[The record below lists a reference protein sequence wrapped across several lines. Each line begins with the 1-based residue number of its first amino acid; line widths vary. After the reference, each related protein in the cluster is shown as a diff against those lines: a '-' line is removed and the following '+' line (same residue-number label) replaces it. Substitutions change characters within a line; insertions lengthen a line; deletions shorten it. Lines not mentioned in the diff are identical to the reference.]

1 MRKAYIFLPLMIL
14 CLAALTACGKT
25 SDSGAFDLENT
36 PSEHMELLY
45 AEQFSVDRY
54 ENGISLVTVG
64 DGEKYLL
71 VPENE
76 TVETSGDITVINT
89 PVDNIYLAASS
100 AMDLFF
106 GIGADDR
113 IFAASTL
120 ERDWSLPYVKQAMS
134 DEDILYAGKYSA
146 PDYELILSEGC
157 GIAIESTMI
166 YHKPEVKEQLERF
179 GIPVFVE
186 RSSYESHPLGRLE
199 WVKLYGLMT
208 GKEEEAEKLFS
219 EQSELLQS
227 VSQNGSA
234 GKTAAFFYIS
244 QKGSAV
250 VRKPDDYV
258 SKMIQLAGGEY
269 IFTSDD
275 LNTEENA
282 QSTTDMQFEAF
293 YAAAKDA
300 DVLIYSSTIDGGI
313 DDISALLEKNSLFAD
328 FKAVKTGNVWCTDK
342 NMFQQTTA
350 AAEIISDLN
359 LIFTDNAGDETEFFY
374 KLK

>member
-1 MRKAYIFLPLMIL
+1 MRKAYIFLPLIL

-45 AEQFSVDRY
+45 ADQFSVDRY

-244 QKGSAV
+244 QNGSAV

-313 DDISALLEKNSLFAD
+313 EDISALLEKNSLFAD

>member
-1 MRKAYIFLPLMIL
+1 MRKAYIFLPLIF

-76 TVETSGDITVINT
+76 TVETSGDITVITT
-89 PVDNIYLAASS
+89 PADNIYLAASS

-106 GIGADDR
+106 GIDADDR

-313 DDISALLEKNSLFAD
+313 EDISALLEKNSLFAD

>member
-1 MRKAYIFLPLMIL
+1 MRKAYIFLPLIF
-14 CLAALTACGKT
+14 CLAALTACGNT
-25 SDSGAFDLENT
+25 SDNGAFDLENT

-45 AEQFSVDRY
+45 ADQFSVDRY

-76 TVETSGDITVINT
+76 TVETSVDITVINT
-89 PVDNIYLAASS
+89 PADNIYLAASS

-113 IFAASTL
+113 ILATSTL

-208 GKEEEAEKLFS
+208 GNEEEAEKLFS

-244 QKGSAV
+244 QNGSAV

-313 DDISALLEKNSLFAD
+313 EDISALLEKNSLFAD

>member
-1 MRKAYIFLPLMIL
+1 MRKAYIFLPLIF

-45 AEQFSVDRY
+45 ADQFSVDRY

-76 TVETSGDITVINT
+76 TVETSGDITVITT

-106 GIGADDR
+106 GIDADDR
-113 IFAASTL
+113 IFATSTL

-157 GIAIESTMI
+157 GVAIESTMI

-282 QSTTDMQFEAF
+282 QSTTDMQFEVF
-293 YAAAKDA
+293 YAAAKNA

-313 DDISALLEKNSLFAD
+313 EDISALLEKNSLFAD

-374 KLK
+374 RLK

>member
-1 MRKAYIFLPLMIL
+1 MRKAYIFLLLIF
-14 CLAALTACGKT
+14 CTAALTACGGT
-25 SDSGAFDLENT
+25 SDSGAYDIENT

-45 AEQFSVDRY
+45 ADQFSVDRY

-76 TVETSGDITVINT
+76 TVEATEDITVISV
-89 PVDNIYLAASS
+89 PVHNIYLAASS
-100 AMDLFF
+100 ATDLFF
-106 GIGADDR
+106 GIGAEGD
-113 IFAASTL
+113 ILATSTL

-157 GIAIESTMI
+157 DIAIESTMI

-199 WVKLYGLMT
+199 WIKLYGLMT

-227 VSQNGSA
+227 VSQNGDT
-234 GKTAAFFYIS
+234 GRTAAFFYIS

-282 QSTTDMQFEAF
+282 QSTTDMQFEVF

-300 DVLIYSSTIDGGI
+300 DVLIYSSTIDGGVE
-313 DDISALLEKNSLFAD
+313 DISALLGKNRLFSE
-328 FKAVKTGNVWCTDK
+328 FKAVRSGNVWCTDK

-350 AAEIISDLN
+350 AAEMISDLN

-374 KLK
+374 RLK

>member
-1 MRKAYIFLPLMIL
+1 MRKAYIFLPLIL

-89 PVDNIYLAASS
+89 PADNIYLAASS

-374 KLK
+374 RLK

>member
-1 MRKAYIFLPLMIL
+1 MRKAYIFLPLIF

-45 AEQFSVDRY
+45 ADQFSVDRY

-76 TVETSGDITVINT
+76 TVETSGDITVITT
-89 PVDNIYLAASS
+89 PADNIYLAASS

-282 QSTTDMQFEAF
+282 QSTTDMQFEVF

-300 DVLIYSSTIDGGI
+300 DVLIYNSTIDGGI
-313 DDISALLEKNSLFAD
+313 EDISALLEKNSLFAD

>member
-1 MRKAYIFLPLMIL
+1 MRKAYIFLPLIL

-36 PSEHMELLY
+36 PSERMELLY

-54 ENGISLVTVG
+54 ENGISIVTVG

-76 TVETSGDITVINT
+76 TVEATEDITVISV
-89 PVDNIYLAASS
+89 PVHNIYLAASS

-106 GIGADDR
+106 GIGAEGD
-113 IFAASTL
+113 ILATSTL

-146 PDYELILSEGC
+146 PDYELLLSEGC

-313 DDISALLEKNSLFAD
+313 DNISALLEKNSLFAD
-328 FKAVKTGNVWCTDK
+328 FKAVKSGNVWCTDK

-374 KLK
+374 RLK

>member
-1 MRKAYIFLPLMIL
+1 MRKAYIFLPLIL

-89 PVDNIYLAASS
+89 PADNIYLAASS

-313 DDISALLEKNSLFAD
+313 EDISALLEKNSLFAD
-328 FKAVKTGNVWCTDK
+328 FKAVKSGNVWCTDK

-374 KLK
+374 RLK

>member
-1 MRKAYIFLPLMIL
+1 MRKAYIFLPLIF
-14 CLAALTACGKT
+14 CLAALTACGNT
-25 SDSGAFDLENT
+25 SDNGAFDLENT

-45 AEQFSVDRY
+45 ADQFSVDRY

-76 TVETSGDITVINT
+76 TVETSVDITVINT

-113 IFAASTL
+113 ILATSTL

-208 GKEEEAEKLFS
+208 GNEEEAEKLFS

-234 GKTAAFFYIS
+234 GKTAALFYIS
-244 QKGSAV
+244 QNGSAV

-313 DDISALLEKNSLFAD
+313 EDISALLEKNSLFAD

>member
-1 MRKAYIFLPLMIL
+1 MRKAYIFLPLIF

-76 TVETSGDITVINT
+76 TVETSGDITVITT
-89 PVDNIYLAASS
+89 PADNIYLAASS

-134 DEDILYAGKYSA
+134 DEDILYAGKYSD

-269 IFTSDD
+269 IFTPDD

-313 DDISALLEKNSLFAD
+313 EDISALLEKNSLFAD

>member
-1 MRKAYIFLPLMIL
+1 MRKAYIFLPLIF

-76 TVETSGDITVINT
+76 TVETSWDITVITT
-89 PVDNIYLAASS
+89 PADNIYLAASS

-146 PDYELILSEGC
+146 PDYELLLSEGC

-313 DDISALLEKNSLFAD
+313 EDISALLEKNSLFAD

>member
-1 MRKAYIFLPLMIL
+1 MRKEYIFLPLIL

-25 SDSGAFDLENT
+25 PDSGAFDLENT

-45 AEQFSVDRY
+45 ADQFSVDRY

-89 PVDNIYLAASS
+89 PADNIYLAASS

-113 IFAASTL
+113 IFATSTL

-227 VSQNGSA
+227 VSQNGST

-269 IFTSDD
+269 IFTPDD

-313 DDISALLEKNSLFAD
+313 EDISALLEKNSLFAD
-328 FKAVKTGNVWCTDK
+328 FKAVQMGNVWCTDK

-374 KLK
+374 RLK

>member
-1 MRKAYIFLPLMIL
+1 MRKAYIFLPLIL
-14 CLAALTACGKT
+14 CLAVLTACGKT

-36 PSEHMELLY
+36 PSERMELLY

-76 TVETSGDITVINT
+76 TVETSGDITVITT
-89 PVDNIYLAASS
+89 PADNIYLAASS

-146 PDYELILSEGC
+146 PDYELLLSEGC

-313 DDISALLEKNSLFAD
+313 EDISALLEKNSLFAD
-328 FKAVKTGNVWCTDK
+328 FKAVKSGNVWCTDK

>member
-1 MRKAYIFLPLMIL
+1 MRKAYIFLPLIF

-76 TVETSGDITVINT
+76 TVETSGDITVITT
-89 PVDNIYLAASS
+89 PADNIYLAASS

-113 IFAASTL
+113 IFATSTL

-157 GIAIESTMI
+157 GVAIESTMI

-282 QSTTDMQFEAF
+282 QSTTDMQFEVF
-293 YAAAKDA
+293 YAAAKNA

-313 DDISALLEKNSLFAD
+313 EDISALLEKNSLFAD

-374 KLK
+374 RLK

>member
-1 MRKAYIFLPLMIL
+1 MRKAYIFLPLIF

-76 TVETSGDITVINT
+76 TVETSGDITVITT
-89 PVDNIYLAASS
+89 PADNIYLAASS

-374 KLK
+374 RLK

>member
-1 MRKAYIFLPLMIL
+1 MRKAYIFLPLIF

-36 PSEHMELLY
+36 PSERMELLY

-76 TVETSGDITVINT
+76 TVETSGDITVITT
-89 PVDNIYLAASS
+89 PADNIYLAASS

-208 GKEEEAEKLFS
+208 GNEEEAEKLFS
-219 EQSELLQS
+219 EQSELLRS

-374 KLK
+374 RLK

>member
-1 MRKAYIFLPLMIL
+1 MRKAYIFLPLIF
-14 CLAALTACGKT
+14 CLAALTACGNT
-25 SDSGAFDLENT
+25 SDNGAFDLENT

-45 AEQFSVDRY
+45 ADQFSVDRY

-76 TVETSGDITVINT
+76 TVETSVDITVINT

-113 IFAASTL
+113 ILATSTL

-208 GKEEEAEKLFS
+208 GNEEEAEKLFS

-313 DDISALLEKNSLFAD
+313 DDISALFEKNSLFAD

>member
-1 MRKAYIFLPLMIL
+1 MRKAYIFLPPVL

-45 AEQFSVDRY
+45 ADQFSVDRY

-76 TVETSGDITVINT
+76 TVETSGDITVITT
-89 PVDNIYLAASS
+89 PADNIYLAASS

-374 KLK
+374 RLK

>member
-1 MRKAYIFLPLMIL
+1 MRKAYIFLPLIF

-313 DDISALLEKNSLFAD
+313 EDISALLEKNSLFAD
-328 FKAVKTGNVWCTDK
+328 FKAVKSGNVWCTDK

>member
-1 MRKAYIFLPLMIL
+1 MRKAYIFLPLIL
-14 CLAALTACGKT
+14 CLAVLTACGKT

-45 AEQFSVDRY
+45 ADQFSVDRY

-89 PVDNIYLAASS
+89 PADNIYLAASS

-113 IFAASTL
+113 IFATSTL

-146 PDYELILSEGC
+146 PDYELLLSEGC

-313 DDISALLEKNSLFAD
+313 EDISALLEKNSLFAD

>member
-1 MRKAYIFLPLMIL
+1 MRKAYIFLPLIF

-76 TVETSGDITVINT
+76 TVETSGDITVITT
-89 PVDNIYLAASS
+89 PADNIYLAASS

-313 DDISALLEKNSLFAD
+313 DNISALLEKNSLFAD

>member
-1 MRKAYIFLPLMIL
+1 MRKLYIFLPLIL

-45 AEQFSVDRY
+45 ADQFSVDRY
-54 ENGISLVTVG
+54 ENGIALVTVG

-300 DVLIYSSTIDGGI
+300 DVLIYNSTIDGGI
-313 DDISALLEKNSLFAD
+313 EDISALLEKNSLFAD

>member
-1 MRKAYIFLPLMIL
+1 MRKAYIFLPLIF

-45 AEQFSVDRY
+45 ADQFSVDRY

-89 PVDNIYLAASS
+89 PADNIYLAASS

-199 WVKLYGLMT
+199 WIKLYGLMT

-227 VSQNGSA
+227 VSQNGDT
-234 GKTAAFFYIS
+234 GRTAAFFYIS

-269 IFTSDD
+269 IFTSHD

-313 DDISALLEKNSLFAD
+313 DNISALLEKNSLFAD
-328 FKAVKTGNVWCTDK
+328 FKAVKSGNVWCTDK

-374 KLK
+374 RLK

>member
-1 MRKAYIFLPLMIL
+1 MRKAYIFLPLIF
-14 CLAALTACGKT
+14 CLSALTACGKT

-45 AEQFSVDRY
+45 ADQFSVDRY

-76 TVETSGDITVINT
+76 TVETSGDITVITT

-113 IFAASTL
+113 IFATSTL

-244 QKGSAV
+244 QKGSTV

-269 IFTSDD
+269 IFTPDD

-313 DDISALLEKNSLFAD
+313 EDISALLEKNSLFAD

-374 KLK
+374 RLK

>member
-1 MRKAYIFLPLMIL
+1 MRKAYIFLPLIF

-45 AEQFSVDRY
+45 ADQFSVDRY

-76 TVETSGDITVINT
+76 MVEATEDITVIRV
-89 PVDNIYLAASS
+89 PVHNIYLAASS

-269 IFTSDD
+269 IFTPDD

-313 DDISALLEKNSLFAD
+313 EDISALLEKNSLFAD

>member
-1 MRKAYIFLPLMIL
+1 MRKAYIFLPLIL
-14 CLAALTACGKT
+14 CLAVLTACGKT

-313 DDISALLEKNSLFAD
+313 EDISALLEKNSLFAD
-328 FKAVKTGNVWCTDK
+328 FKAVKSGNVWCTDK

-374 KLK
+374 RLK

>member
-1 MRKAYIFLPLMIL
+1 MRKAYIFLPLIF
-14 CLAALTACGKT
+14 CLAALTACGNT
-25 SDSGAFDLENT
+25 SDNGAFDLENT

-45 AEQFSVDRY
+45 ADQFSVDRY

-76 TVETSGDITVINT
+76 TVETSVDITVINT

-282 QSTTDMQFEAF
+282 QSTTDMQFEVF

-313 DDISALLEKNSLFAD
+313 EDISALLEKNSLFAD

>member
-1 MRKAYIFLPLMIL
+1 MRKAYIFLPLIL

-36 PSEHMELLY
+36 PSERMELLY

-76 TVETSGDITVINT
+76 TVETSGDITVITT

-113 IFAASTL
+113 IFATSTL

-157 GIAIESTMI
+157 GVAIESTMI

-282 QSTTDMQFEAF
+282 QSTTDMQFEVF

-313 DDISALLEKNSLFAD
+313 EDISALLEKNSLFAD

-374 KLK
+374 RLK

>member
-1 MRKAYIFLPLMIL
+1 MRRSYIFLPLIF

-45 AEQFSVDRY
+45 ADQFSVDRY

-64 DGEKYLL
+64 NADKYLL
-71 VPENE
+71 VPENKS
-76 TVETSGDITVINT
+76 VEISGDITVINT

-106 GIGADDR
+106 GIGAEDR
-113 IFAASTL
+113 IFASSTL

-179 GIPVFVE
+179 GVPVFVE
-186 RSSYESHPLGRLE
+186 RSSYEAHPLGRLE

-227 VSQNGSA
+227 VSSA
-234 GKTAAFFYIS
+234 ETGRTAAFFYIS

-275 LNTEENA
+275 LNTEDNA

-293 YAAAKDA
+293 YVAAKDA
-300 DVLIYSSTIDGGI
+300 DVLIYSSTIDGGVE
-313 DDISALLEKNSLFAD
+313 DISALLEKNSLFAD
-328 FKAVKTGNVWCTDK
+328 FKAVKSGNVWCTDK

-350 AAEIISDLN
+350 AARVISDLN
-359 LIFTDNAGDETEFFY
+359 LIFTDSAGDETEFFY
-374 KLK
+374 RLK

>member
-1 MRKAYIFLPLMIL
+1 MRKAYIFLPLIF

-76 TVETSGDITVINT
+76 TVETSGDITVITT
-89 PVDNIYLAASS
+89 PADNIYLAASS

-313 DDISALLEKNSLFAD
+313 EDISALLEKNSLFAD

-374 KLK
+374 RLK

>member
-1 MRKAYIFLPLMIL
+1 MRKAYIFLPLIL

-45 AEQFSVDRY
+45 ADQFSVDRY

-76 TVETSGDITVINT
+76 TVETSGDITVITT

-106 GIGADDR
+106 GIDADDR
-113 IFAASTL
+113 IFATSTL

-313 DDISALLEKNSLFAD
+313 EDISALLEKNSLFAD

>member
-1 MRKAYIFLPLMIL
+1 MRKAYIFLPLIF

-45 AEQFSVDRY
+45 ADQFSVDRY

-76 TVETSGDITVINT
+76 TVETSGEITVITT

-113 IFAASTL
+113 IFATSTL

-157 GIAIESTMI
+157 GVAIESTMI

-227 VSQNGSA
+227 VSHNGSA

-282 QSTTDMQFEAF
+282 QSTTDMQFEVF

-313 DDISALLEKNSLFAD
+313 EDISALLEKNSLFAD
-328 FKAVKTGNVWCTDK
+328 FKAVKSGNVWCTDK

>member
-1 MRKAYIFLPLMIL
+1 MRKAYIFLPPIL

-45 AEQFSVDRY
+45 ADQFSVDRY

-76 TVETSGDITVINT
+76 TVETSGDITVITT

-106 GIGADDR
+106 GIDADDR

-157 GIAIESTMI
+157 GVAIESTMI

-282 QSTTDMQFEAF
+282 QSTTDMQFEVF

-313 DDISALLEKNSLFAD
+313 EDISALLEKNSLFAD

-374 KLK
+374 RLK

>member
-1 MRKAYIFLPLMIL
+1 MRKAYIFLPLIF

-45 AEQFSVDRY
+45 ADQFSVDRY

-76 TVETSGDITVINT
+76 TVEATEDITVISV
-89 PVDNIYLAASS
+89 PVHNIYLAASS

-313 DDISALLEKNSLFAD
+313 EDISALLEKNSLFAD

>member
-1 MRKAYIFLPLMIL
+1 MRKAYIFLPLIF

-36 PSEHMELLY
+36 PSERMELLY
-45 AEQFSVDRY
+45 ADQFSVDRY

-76 TVETSGDITVINT
+76 TVETSGDITVITT
-89 PVDNIYLAASS
+89 PADNIYLAASS

-313 DDISALLEKNSLFAD
+313 EDISALLEKNSLFAD

-374 KLK
+374 RLK

>member
-1 MRKAYIFLPLMIL
+1 MRKAYIFLPLIL

-45 AEQFSVDRY
+45 ADQFSVDRY

-106 GIGADDR
+106 GIGADDK
-113 IFAASTL
+113 ILATSTL

-199 WVKLYGLMT
+199 WVKLYGLIT

-269 IFTSDD
+269 IFTPDD

-313 DDISALLEKNSLFAD
+313 EDISALLEKSSLFAD

-374 KLK
+374 RLK

>member
-1 MRKAYIFLPLMIL
+1 MRKAYIFLPLIF

-45 AEQFSVDRY
+45 ADQFSVDRY

-76 TVETSGDITVINT
+76 TVETSGDITVITT
-89 PVDNIYLAASS
+89 PADNIYLAASS

-106 GIGADDR
+106 GIDADDR

-146 PDYELILSEGC
+146 PDYELLLSEGC

-328 FKAVKTGNVWCTDK
+328 FKAVKSGNVWCTDK

>member
-1 MRKAYIFLPLMIL
+1 MRKAYIFLPLIL

-45 AEQFSVDRY
+45 ADQFSVDRY

-76 TVETSGDITVINT
+76 TVETSVDITVINT
-89 PVDNIYLAASS
+89 PVDNTYLAASS

-313 DDISALLEKNSLFAD
+313 EDISALLEKNSLFAD